1 MGVWRCAIRQASLQI
16 VSALLFAFGLV
27 GCTVSE
33 PLEEATP
40 LESQAVTVGYTRHYG
55 TAVNDLLT
63 GLATDAAGNTYT
75 AGHSE
80 TQDTRNTFL
89 RKYSP
94 DGTLLWEKRT
104 EVPSWYTSLSGLTL
118 DKNGNVYVVGDAVNF
133 TTHVYYIYLE
143 KVDPA
148 GNSVW
153 RRQIRA
159 EPASDPTHMIA
170 NGIAT
175 DPRGNNFIV
184 ILFERAF
191 YPYQTR
197 QVYIRKY
204 KASGRLLWEKPV
216 GTSSPYAARPSLATD
231 KTGNVYTAINTVGFQ
246 RWNSYLDKFDVE
258 GHPVWSTVLFPNP
271 PYENGSSSLTYVHG
285 LTVDSAENLYVTGI
299 TAGSLEGTNLGSY
312 DAFVRKF
319 DSSSNVLWTRQ
330 FGTTNTDYANAVTTD
345 TSGNVYIAGS
355 STGSLQTTNLGSY
368 DAYVRK
374 YDASGTA
381 LLTRQF
387 GTTEFDIGNTI
398 KVNVVG
404 NVYIGGNTFGNLG
417 GKNQGGADVY
427 FRTYTAFQ

>member
-1 MGVWRCAIRQASLQI
+1 MGVWRCATRQAFLQ
-16 VSALLFAFGLV
+16 VMSALLFALGLV
-27 GCTVSE
+27 SCNVGE
-33 PLEEATP
+33 PLEVDTS
-40 LESQAVTVGYTRHYG
+40 LEQQAVTFGYNRHYG

-63 GLATDAAGNTYT
+63 TLATDVAGNIYI

-94 DGTLLWEKRT
+94 DGTLLWGKRT
-104 EVPSWYTSLSGLTL
+104 EVPSWYTSLSGITL
-118 DKNGNVYVVGDAVNF
+118 DKNGNVYVVGDSVNF
-133 TTHVYYIYLE
+133 TTHVYYVYLE
-143 KVDPA
+143 KFDPD

-153 RRQIRA
+153 RKQIRA

-204 KASGRLLWEKPV
+204 NVSGGFLWEKPV
-216 GTSSPYAARPSLATD
+216 GSSSPYAARPSLATD
-231 KTGNVYTAINTVGFQ
+231 KKGNVYTAINTVGFQ
-246 RWNSYLDKFDVE
+246 RWNSYVDKFDVQ
-258 GHPVWSTVLFPNP
+258 GNPVWTTVLFPDP

-285 LTVDSAENLYVTGI
+285 LTADSAENIYVTGI

-330 FGTTNTDYANAVTTD
+330 FGTTSTDYANSITTD
-345 TSGNVYIAGS
+345 TTGNIYIAGS
-355 STGSLQTTNLGSY
+355 STGNLQNTNLGSY

-374 YDASGTA
+374 YDASGNA

-398 KVNVVG
+398 KINGVG
-404 NVYIGGNTFGNLG
+404 NVYIGGNTLGNLG
-417 GKNQGGADVY
+417 GKNKGGSDVY
-427 FRTYTAFQ
+427 FRKYTVFQ